1 MVVELHGMCGGPNL
15 TCVICDPLKKSYL
28 LNVCQ
33 TDQFDKKQ
41 DVLAMP

>member
-15 TCVICDPLKKSYL
+15 TCVICDPLKKNL

-33 TDQFDKKQ
+33 IDQFDRKQ